1 MGNEFAKIFG
11 QIILI
16 TLFLDNSCPDT
27 QLSMQ
32 TQQTFGETLRKL
44 REDNSMPLR
53 KLAALLDIDQSTLS
67 KIERNERKA
76 NPDLIDKLSKIFKA
90 DKKELHISFVSDKV
104 VYELLDEESSIDIL
118 KVAEEKISYIKQSKK
133 KPNAK

>member
-1 MGNEFAKIFG
+1 VKNGYAKIFG

-16 TLFLDNSCPDT
+16 GLFLDNSCPDT
-27 QLSMQ
+27 EMSMQ
-32 TQQTFGETLRKL
+32 KQQTFGETLRKL

-76 NPDLIDKLSKIFKA
+76 NTDLIDKLSRIFKA
-90 DKKELHISFVSDKV
+90 DKKELQISFVSDKV

-118 KVAEEKISYIKQSKK
+118 KVAEEKIKYQRSQKK
-133 KPNAK
+133 K

>member
-1 MGNEFAKIFG
+1 MFG
-11 QIILI
+11 ILI
-16 TLFLDNSCPDT
+16 SGTLYLDNYCQDLN
-27 QLSMQ
+27 LSMV

-44 REDNSMPLR
+44 REDDGMPLR

-76 NPDLIDKLSKIFKA
+76 NPDLINKLSKIFKA

-118 KVAEEKISYIKQSKK
+118 KVAEEKISYIIQSKK
-133 KPNAK
+133 KSNAK

>member
-1 MGNEFAKIFG
+1 MFG
-11 QIILI
+11 ILI
-16 TLFLDNSCPDT
+16 SDTLYLDNYCQDSN
-27 QLSMQ
+27 LSMV

-44 REDNSMPLR
+44 REDDGMPLR

-76 NPDLIDKLSKIFKA
+76 NPEMIDKLSKIFKA

>member
-1 MGNEFAKIFG
+1 M
-11 QIILI
+11 
-16 TLFLDNSCPDT
+16 DNYCQDLK
-27 QLSMQ
+27 LSMV

-44 REDNSMPLR
+44 REDDGMPLR

-76 NPDLIDKLSKIFKA
+76 NPDMIDKLSKIFKA

-118 KVAEEKISYIKQSKK
+118 KVAEEKIEYLKSKRTTRK
-133 KPNAK
+133 

>member
-1 MGNEFAKIFG
+1 MFG
-11 QIILI
+11 ILI
-16 TLFLDNSCPDT
+16 SETLYLDNYCQDLN
-27 QLSMQ
+27 LSMV

-44 REDNSMPLR
+44 REDDGMPLR

-76 NPDLIDKLSKIFKA
+76 NPEMIDKLSKIFKA

>member
-1 MGNEFAKIFG
+1 M
-11 QIILI
+11 
-16 TLFLDNSCPDT
+16 DNSCPDT
-27 QLSMQ
+27 LLSMQ

-44 REDNSMPLR
+44 REENSMPLR

-76 NPDLIDKLSKIFKA
+76 NSDLIDKLSKIFKA

-118 KVAEEKISYIKQSKK
+118 KVAEEKIKYKRTHKK
-133 KPNAK
+133 K

>member
-1 MGNEFAKIFG
+1 MV
-11 QIILI
+11 
-16 TLFLDNSCPDT
+16 
-27 QLSMQ
+27 

-90 DKKELHISFVSDKV
+90 DKKELHISYVSDKV

-133 KPNAK
+133 NPNAK

>member
-1 MGNEFAKIFG
+1 MKIVAKIFG
-11 QIILI
+11 ILI
-16 TLFLDNSCPDT
+16 ADALYLDNYCQDLN
-27 QLSMQ
+27 LSMV

-44 REDNSMPLR
+44 REDDGMPLR

-76 NPDLIDKLSKIFKA
+76 NPDMIDKLSKIFKA

>member
-1 MGNEFAKIFG
+1 
-11 QIILI
+11 
-16 TLFLDNSCPDT
+16 
-27 QLSMQ
+27 MQ
-32 TQQTFGETLRKL
+32 TLQTFGETLRKL
-44 REDNSMPLR
+44 REDNVMPLR

-76 NPDLIDKLSKIFKA
+76 NPDLVDKLSKIFKI
-90 DKKELHISFVSDKV
+90 DKRELHISFVSDKV

-133 KPNAK
+133 KRNAK

>member
-1 MGNEFAKIFG
+1 MQNEFAKIFG

-16 TLFLDNSCPDT
+16 VLFLDNSCPDIK
-27 QLSMQ
+27 LSMQ

-118 KVAEEKISYIKQSKK
+118 KVAEEKINYIKQSKK

>member
-1 MGNEFAKIFG
+1 MV
-11 QIILI
+11 
-16 TLFLDNSCPDT
+16 
-27 QLSMQ
+27 

-44 REDNSMPLR
+44 REDDGMPLR

-76 NPDLIDKLSKIFKA
+76 NADLIDKLSKIFKA
-90 DKKELHISFVSDKV
+90 DKNELHISFVSDKV

-118 KVAEEKISYIKQSKK
+118 KVAEEKIKYKRTQKK
-133 KPNAK
+133 K

>member
-1 MGNEFAKIFG
+1 MFG
-11 QIILI
+11 ILI
-16 TLFLDNSCPDT
+16 LDTLYLDNYCQDLN
-27 QLSMQ
+27 LSMV

-44 REDNSMPLR
+44 REDDGMPLR

-76 NPDLIDKLSKIFKA
+76 NPEMIDKLSKIFKA

>member
-1 MGNEFAKIFG
+1 M
-11 QIILI
+11 LI
-16 TLFLDNSCPDT
+16 VLLLDNSCPDIF
-27 QLSMQ
+27 LSMQ

-44 REDNSMPLR
+44 RGDNSMPLR

-133 KPNAK
+133 NPNAK

>member
-1 MGNEFAKIFG
+1 MNNWRCNRQYLYRSF
-11 QIILI
+11 QRCVVLP
-16 TLFLDNSCPDT
+16 T
-27 QLSMQ
+27 
-32 TQQTFGETLRKL
+32 
-44 REDNSMPLR
+44 
-53 KLAALLDIDQSTLS
+53 
-67 KIERNERKA
+67 ERNERKA

-118 KVAEEKISYIKQSKK
+118 KVAEEKISYIIQSKK

>member
-1 MGNEFAKIFG
+1 MVLG
-11 QIILI
+11 ILY
-16 TLFLDNSCPDT
+16 LDNYCQDLKS
-27 QLSMQ
+27 SMI

-44 REDNSMPLR
+44 REDDGMPLR

-76 NPDLIDKLSKIFKA
+76 NSDMIDKLSKIFKA

>member
-1 MGNEFAKIFG
+1 MFG
-11 QIILI
+11 ILI
-16 TLFLDNSCPDT
+16 SDTLYLDNNCQDSN
-27 QLSMQ
+27 LSMV

-44 REDNSMPLR
+44 REDDGMPLR

-76 NPDLIDKLSKIFKA
+76 NPEMIDKLSKIFKA

-104 VYELLDEESSIDIL
+104 VYELIDEESSIDIL
-118 KVAEEKISYIKQSKK
+118 KVAEEKIIYIKQSKK

>member
-1 MGNEFAKIFG
+1 M
-11 QIILI
+11 LI
-16 TLFLDNSCPDT
+16 ALFLDNSCSDIN
-27 QLSMQ
+27 LSMQ
-32 TQQTFGETLRKL
+32 TQHTFGETLRKL

>member
-1 MGNEFAKIFG
+1 M
-11 QIILI
+11 LI
-16 TLFLDNSCPDT
+16 ALFLDNSCPDIP
-27 QLSMQ
+27 LSMQ